1 MENALLPFL
10 ILTLLLNLRPAESPD
25 PACQNTCGSLT
36 VKYPFGTGHGCG
48 SPRFHPY
55 VTCVHVQDHDELVLA
70 THTGSYLVTSI
81 SYTTSTLIISPP
93 YMSTCTS
100 MKPSPNLGLD
110 WSGPFELGSSTFV
123 LLHCNPPATS
133 LTIKGSPICDP
144 SSSNLCA
151 SMYACPAVLTLGL
164 PLFSP
169 TNTCCVYSPAN
180 FDSKGELDLQALK
193 CSGYA
198 PVVSLGD
205 YPTDPTQWE
214 YGVELK
220 YTQGAFE
227 SNHMDTK
234 CPTCENS
241 GGVCGY
247 DDSPSLAF
255 VCVCGGGYNTTT
267 DCYTYNQLEGIFWSS
282 ASSPSRK
289 DRWSNL
295 FYSGLVLFAAACSM
309 NQSLRSFFL
318 QVGINPRTNLQR
330 RKDHVKVENKGLLSI
345 LHT

>member
-1 MENALLPFL
+1 MPSSPSKYEDIHRSNRSNPMERALTLCFV
-10 ILTLLLNLRPAESPD
+10 LTLLLNLQPAESPD
-25 PACQNTCGSLT
+25 PACRNTCGSLT
-36 VKYPFGTGHGCG
+36 VKYPFGTGYGCG

-55 VTCVHVQDHDELVLA
+55 VTCFHAQDRHELVFA
-70 THTGSYLVTSI
+70 THTGLYPITSI

-123 LLHCNPPATS
+123 LLHCDPSTTS
-133 LTIKGSPICDP
+133 LTVKGSPICDR
-144 SSSNLCA
+144 SSPNLCS
-151 SMYACPAVLTLGL
+151 SMYACPAVLALGL
-164 PLFSP
+164 PPFSP

-180 FDSKGELDLQALK
+180 FDGKGELDLQALE

-241 GGVCGY
+241 GGACGY
-247 DDSPSLAF
+247 DSPSLAF
-255 VCVCGGGYNTTT
+255 LCVCGGGYNTST
-267 DCYTYNQLEGIFWSS
+267 DCNIYNQVEGIIWSS
-282 ASSPSRK
+282 ASFPSRK
-289 DRWSNL
+289 NRWSNL
-295 FYSGLVLFAAACSM
+295 GYSGLVLTAAACSM
-309 NQSLRSFFL
+309 NQSLRKLFF
-318 QVGINPRTNLQR
+318 QVGINP
-330 RKDHVKVENKGLLSI
+330 
-345 LHT
+345 

>member
-1 MENALLPFL
+1 MENALLPSI
-10 ILTLLLNLRPAESPD
+10 ILTILLNLRPAESPD
-25 PACQNTCGSLT
+25 PACRNTCGSLA
-36 VKYPFGTGHGCG
+36 VKYPFGTGSGCG

-55 VTCVHVQDHDELVLA
+55 VTCVHVEDHDDLVLA
-70 THTGSYLVTSI
+70 THTGSYPVTSI
-81 SYTTSTLIISPP
+81 SYTGSTLIISPP
-93 YMSTCTS
+93 NMSTCTS

-123 LLHCNPPATS
+123 LLHCEPPTAS
-133 LTIKGSPICDP
+133 LTINDSSICDL

-151 SMYACPAVLTLGL
+151 SVYACPAVLNLGL

-193 CSGYA
+193 CGGYA
-198 PVVSLGD
+198 PVMSLGD
-205 YPTDPTQWE
+205 DPTDPTGWE

-220 YTQGAFE
+220 YTQGALD

-247 DDSPSLAF
+247 EPASLAF
-255 VCVCGGGYNTTT
+255 VCVCAGGYNTTT
-267 DCYTYNQLEGIFWSS
+267 DCHPYNQVQGIMWSS
-282 ASSPSRK
+282 ASFPSRK
-289 DRWSNL
+289 DRWRNL
-295 FYSGLVLFAAACSM
+295 GYSGLVWLAAACSM
-309 NQSLRSFFL
+309 NQCLRRFFF
-318 QVGINPRTNLQR
+318 QVEMN
-330 RKDHVKVENKGLLSI
+330 S
-345 LHT
+345 